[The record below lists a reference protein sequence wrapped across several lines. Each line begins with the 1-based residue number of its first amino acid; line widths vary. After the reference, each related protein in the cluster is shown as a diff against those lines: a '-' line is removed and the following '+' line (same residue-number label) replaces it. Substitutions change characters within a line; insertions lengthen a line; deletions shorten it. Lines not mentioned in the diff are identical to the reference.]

1 MSDLPSD
8 LSTGAPPFSTAASL
22 SQEALVASACMKNAR
37 RLVTVLAIAYVVNY
51 LDRNS
56 IAYAGLTMNKALG
69 LTARQFGWAAGLTT
83 FSYALLEVPSNLFM
97 QKVGARLW
105 LSRIMITWGFA
116 VSAGVLV
123 IGPTSLYI
131 SRLVLGA
138 AEAGFFPGVVMYLAT
153 WFPARYRARV
163 FAWFLLAVPLSSLI
177 GGPSAG
183 LLLELDGYWHLQGW
197 QWIFIAEGIPAI
209 AIGIVTFAVLVDHP
223 RDAHWLSS
231 AERAALVAALD
242 AERSN
247 RLQHDLVAALKD
259 LRVLTLSVI
268 QFGFT
273 LGAYG
278 VGIWLPLIL
287 KEHQLTNLQ
296 IGLLTV
302 PPYLAASLGMLVWA
316 RRTDRNARQI
326 LDLTLACLLAAA
338 GLVGSV
344 LVSGLAPR
352 LIALTIALIGVSSA
366 RAVFWTIPPRF
377 LAGTAAA
384 GGLAF
389 INSIGTLGGFFG
401 PFTMGW
407 LKDLTGSF
415 NSGLLLMAVILT
427 ISAGF
432 ATLLRVFE
440 RRPQG

>member
-1 MSDLPSD
+1 MSDLPGVAPL
-8 LSTGAPPFSTAASL
+8 LSTVAAV
-22 SQEALVASACMKNAR
+22 QKEDLVASACMKNAK
-37 RLVTVLAIAYVVNY
+37 RLVSVLAIAYVVNY

-56 IAYAGLTMNKALG
+56 IAYAGLTMNEALG

-83 FSYALLEVPSNLFM
+83 FSYALLEIPSNLVM

-105 LSRIMITWGFA
+105 LSRIMITWGIA
-116 VSAGVLV
+116 VSAGALV
-123 IGPTSLYI
+123 IGPTSLYA

-138 AEAGFFPGVVMYLAT
+138 AEAGFFPGVVLYLAT
-153 WFPARYRARV
+153 WFPARYRARA
-163 FAWFLLAVPLSSLI
+163 FAWFLLAVPVSSLI
-177 GGPSAG
+177 GGPSAA
-183 LLLELDGYWHLQGW
+183 LLLGMDGYLHLHGW
-197 QWIFIAEGIPAI
+197 QWIFIAEGIPAV
-209 AIGIVTFAVLVDHP
+209 ALGVVTFLVLTDHP
-223 RDAHWLSS
+223 RDAKWLT
-231 AERAALVAALD
+231 AEERAALQDALN
-242 AERSN
+242 AERGAHV
-247 RLQHDLVAALKD
+247 QHDFLAALKD
-259 LRVLTLSVI
+259 VRVLTLTAI

-273 LGAYG
+273 LGTYG

-287 KEHQLTNLQ
+287 KEHQLSNLQ

-302 PPYLAASLGMLVWA
+302 PPYLAASVAMLLWA

-326 LDLTLACLLAAA
+326 LDLTLACLLAAVGLLASVLFA
-338 GLVGSV
+338 GLV
-344 LVSGLAPR
+344 PR
-352 LIALTIALIGVSSA
+352 LLALTVALIGVSSA

-415 NSGLLLMAVILT
+415 DSGLMLMAVILL

-432 ATLLRVFE
+432 AGLLCVLAK
-440 RRPQG
+440 PP

>member
-1 MSDLPSD
+1 MSDLPAEAPL
-8 LSTGAPPFSTAASL
+8 LSTVAGVSK
-22 SQEALVASACMKNAR
+22 EDLVASACMKNAK
-37 RLVTVLAIAYVVNY
+37 RLVVVLAIAYAVNY

-56 IAYAGLTMNKALG
+56 IAYAGLTMNKVLG
-69 LTARQFGWAAGLTT
+69 LTASQFGWAAGLTT

-105 LSRIMITWGFA
+105 LSRIMITWGIA
-116 VSAGVLV
+116 VSAGALV
-123 IGPTSLYI
+123 VGPTSLYA

-163 FAWFLLAVPLSSLI
+163 FAWFLLAVPVSSLV

-183 LLLELDGYWHLQGW
+183 LLLEMDGYLHLQGW

-209 AIGIVTFAVLVDHP
+209 ALGMITFAVLVDHP
-223 RDAHWLSS
+223 RDAGWLSPG
-231 AERAALVAALD
+231 ERNALLEALD
-242 AERSN
+242 AERGN
-247 RLQHDLVAALKD
+247 HLQHDLVAALKD
-259 LRVLTLSVI
+259 VRVLVLTVI

-302 PPYLAASLGMLVWA
+302 PPYLAAAIGMLLWA
-316 RRTDRNARQI
+316 RRTDRKSRQI

-338 GLVGSV
+338 GLVASV
-344 LVSGLAPR
+344 LVSGLALR
-352 LIALTIALIGVSSA
+352 LVALTIALIGVSSA

-415 NSGLLLMAVILT
+415 NSGLLLMAVIL
-427 ISAGF
+427 IVSAGF
-432 ATLLRVFE
+432 ATLLRAFV
-440 RRPQG
+440 RQP

>member
-1 MSDLPSD
+1 MSDVPGVAP
-8 LSTGAPPFSTAASL
+8 LSSAVATA
-22 SQEALVASACMKNAR
+22 QKEDLVASACIKNAK
-37 RLVTVLAIAYVVNY
+37 RLVSVLAIAYVINY

-56 IAYAGLTMNKALG
+56 IAFAGLTMNQALG

-105 LSRIMITWGFA
+105 LSRIMITWGIA
-116 VSAGVLV
+116 VAAGALV
-123 IGPTSLYI
+123 TGPTSLYA
-131 SRLVLGA
+131 SRLALGA
-138 AEAGFFPGVVMYLAT
+138 AEAGFFPGVVMYLST

-183 LLLELDGYWHLQGW
+183 LLLEMDGYLNLRGW

-209 AIGIVTFAVLVDHP
+209 ALGIITYLVLVDHP
-223 RDAHWLSS
+223 RDAKWLSS
-231 AERAALVAALD
+231 EERSALLD
-242 AERSN
+242 ALRAEHGTH
-247 RLQHDLVAALKD
+247 LQHDFVAALKD
-259 LRVLTLSVI
+259 VRVLTLTVV

-287 KEHQLTNLQ
+287 KEHDLSNLQ

-302 PPYLAASLGMLVWA
+302 PPYLAASLGMLLWA
-316 RRTDRNARQI
+316 RRTDRNARQV

-338 GLVGSV
+338 GLAASV
-344 LVSGLAPR
+344 LFSGLAPR
-352 LIALTIALIGVSSA
+352 LVALTIALIGVSSA

-389 INSIGTLGGFFG
+389 INSVGTLGGFFG

-415 NSGLLLMAVILT
+415 NSGLMLMAVILS

-432 ATLLRVFE
+432 AALLRAW
-440 RRPQG
+440 RQP

>member
-1 MSDLPSD
+1 MSDLPAEGPVFRADTSVSKED
-8 LSTGAPPFSTAASL
+8 
-22 SQEALVASACMKNAR
+22 LVAKACIKNAK
-37 RLVTVLAIAYVVNY
+37 RLVVVLAIAYVVNY

-69 LTARQFGWAAGLTT
+69 LSARQFGWAAGLTT

-105 LSRIMITWGFA
+105 LSRIMITWGIA
-116 VSAGVLV
+116 VAAGALV
-123 IGPTSLYI
+123 VGAHSLYI

-138 AEAGFFPGVVMYLAT
+138 AEAGFFPGVVMYLST

-163 FAWFLLAVPLSSLI
+163 FAWFLLAVPVSSLI

-183 LLLELDGYWHLQGW
+183 LLLELDGYLHLQGW
-197 QWIFIAEGIPAI
+197 QWIFISEGIPAI
-209 AIGIVTFAVLVDHP
+209 ALGIATFAILVDHP
-223 RDAHWLSS
+223 RDANWLSFE
-231 AERAALVAALD
+231 ERNALLEALD
-242 AERSN
+242 AERSVH
-247 RLQHDLVAALKD
+247 LQHDFVAALKD
-259 LRVLTLSVI
+259 VRILILTAI

-273 LGAYG
+273 LGTYG

-287 KEHQLTNLQ
+287 KEHELTNLQ

-302 PPYLAASLGMLVWA
+302 PPYLAASLGMLLWA
-316 RRTDRNARQI
+316 RRADRNARQVR
-326 LDLTLACLLAAA
+326 DLTLACLLAAA
-338 GLVGSV
+338 GLAASV
-344 LVSGLAPR
+344 LFSGLAPR
-352 LIALTIALIGVSSA
+352 LVALTIALIGVSSA

-415 NSGLLLMAVILT
+415 NSGLMLMAVILL

-432 ATLLRVFE
+432 AVLLRAFVKQ
-440 RRPQG
+440 P

>member
-1 MSDLPSD
+1 MSELSGAATL
-8 LSTGAPPFSTAASL
+8 LSTIASA
-22 SQEALVASACMKNAR
+22 QKEDLVASACMKNAR

-56 IAYAGLTMNKALG
+56 IAYAGLTMNEALG

-83 FSYALLEVPSNLFM
+83 FSYALLEIPSNLFM
-97 QKVGARLW
+97 QKIGARLW
-105 LSRIMITWGFA
+105 LSRIMITWGIA
-116 VSAGVLV
+116 VSAGALV
-123 IGPTSLYI
+123 VGPTSLYA

-138 AEAGFFPGVVMYLAT
+138 AEAGFFPGVVLYLAT
-153 WFPARYRARV
+153 WFPARYRARA
-163 FAWFLLAVPLSSLI
+163 FAWFLLAVPVSSLI

-183 LLLELDGYWHLQGW
+183 LLLEMDGYLHLHGW
-197 QWIFIAEGIPAI
+197 QWIFIAEGIPAV
-209 AIGIVTFAVLVDHP
+209 ALGVVTFLVLVDHP
-223 RDAHWLSS
+223 RDAKWLSPEERDALQEALQ
-231 AERAALVAALD
+231 AERGSHV
-242 AERSN
+242 
-247 RLQHDLVAALKD
+247 QHDFLAALKD
-259 LRVLTLSVI
+259 VRVLTLTAI

-273 LGAYG
+273 LGTYG

-287 KEHQLTNLQ
+287 KEHHLGNLQ

-302 PPYLAASLGMLVWA
+302 PPYLAASVAMLLWA
-316 RRTDRNARQI
+316 RRTDRNARQV

-338 GLVGSV
+338 GLLASV
-344 LVSGLAPR
+344 LVSGLTPR
-352 LIALTIALIGVSSA
+352 LLALTVALIGVSSA

-377 LAGTAAA
+377 LVGTAAA

-415 NSGLLLMAVILT
+415 NSGLMLMAVILL
-427 ISAGF
+427 ISAGL
-432 ATLLRVFE
+432 AALLRVLAK
-440 RRPQG
+440 PP